1 MFFPDADPTRAQLD
15 MDSSI
20 WAIALL
26 LTTLVLLFL
35 EVLIPSS
42 GLIFCAAMVCLIGSV
57 WAAWDAWWGS
67 NSVYWWIYVAS
78 VCVLIPTS
86 IGMAIYA
93 WPYTPIGRMA
103 EPPSEAEVTP
113 YLEEQRRLERLVG
126 HLGEVITPLNPA
138 GIVRVDGQRLHAN
151 SEGLLI
157 PVGDTIRVLSVQGN
171 RVVVRK
177 AEAPRPPDPEH
188 HGESSEDDAPLDF
201 DFPAG

>member
-1 MFFPDADPTRAQLD
+1 MFFPGADPTCAQLD

-35 EVLIPSS
+35 EVLIPSG
-42 GLIFCAAMVCLIGSV
+42 GLIFFAAMVCLIGSV
-57 WAAWDAWWGS
+57 LAAWDAWWGS

-86 IGMAIYA
+86 VGMAIYT
-93 WPYTPIGRMA
+93 WPYTPIGRKA
-103 EPPSEAEVTP
+103 EPPSEEEVTP

-138 GIVRVDGQRLHAN
+138 GIVRVDGQKLHAN

-157 PVGDTIRVLSVQGN
+157 ATGETIRVLAVQGN
-171 RVVVRK
+171 RVVVRR
-177 AEAPRPPDPEH
+177 AEAPPPADPEH
-188 HGESSEDDAPLDF
+188 PDQSSAADAPLDF

>member
-1 MFFPDADPTRAQLD
+1 

-26 LTTLVLLFL
+26 LATLVLLFL
-35 EVLIPSS
+35 EVLIPSG
-42 GLIFCAAMVCLIGSV
+42 GLIFCAAMVCLIGSI

-67 NSVYWWIYVAS
+67 NSIYWWIYVAS

-86 IGMAIYA
+86 VGTAIYT
-93 WPYTPIGRMA
+93 WPYTPIGRKA
-103 EPPSEAEVTP
+103 EPPSEEEVTP

-126 HLGEVITPLNPA
+126 HVGEVITPLNPA
-138 GIVRVDGQRLHAN
+138 GMVRVEGQRLHAC

-157 PVGDTIRVLSVQGN
+157 PVGDTVRVLSVQGN

-177 AEAPRPPDPEH
+177 SEPLPHSDPES
-188 HGESSEDDAPLDF
+188 HGESSEGDAPLDF